1 MPTTIS
7 TATPTIE
14 GRFFASGERMATL
27 SAFSMMTGLWVMGKR
42 HSHLRS
48 RMELISSCPT
58 KNNPDPDT
66 RLKTVVAQVGER
78 NDHYNEKMVNVRFGV
93 SIHAFAVNTSGLLM
107 LRLWLG

>member
-14 GRFFASGERMATL
+14 GRFLLLAENGMATL

-58 KNNPDPDT
+58 KKQPDPDT
-66 RLKTVVAQVGER
+66 RLK
-78 NDHYNEKMVNVRFGV
+78 N
-93 SIHAFAVNTSGLLM
+93 SCSTS
-107 LRLWLG
+107 RRKE